1 MINDLKTKIQELG
14 GFMSGMVM
22 PNIGALIA
30 WGFVTS
36 LFLETGY
43 FPDKTA
49 ALLISPTLKY
59 VIPLL
64 FAYTGG
70 FNIYGKRGGVAG
82 CTATVGLIVGSDAT
96 MMIGGMVMGPLGACI
111 IKKVDGL
118 FEGKVK
124 PGLEML
130 VDNFS
135 LGAVGAVMMVAG
147 LKAIQPIFSA
157 VTTFLTL
164 GVNFMITHN
173 ILPFTPIFVV
183 PAQILFLNN
192 AINHGIFTPLGVE
205 QAAATGKSIIYLIE
219 SCGGAWA
226 GLVLSFCLFGKGN
239 AKKSA
244 PGAAIIQIFGE
255 IGEVAF
261 PYALIKPVTILGVIA
276 GQISS
281 LIWLQGMN
289 GGTVA
294 AVSPGSLIA
303 MIAMSPKGKIWVNLM
318 AYAIGMIVSI
328 VIVSFFLIRD
338 KTPEEFQGTVD
349 EGFNQF
355 VQKYDMP
362 KKQKIDFVPSPV
374 RKEFNKIVFVC
385 DAGMGS
391 SALGA
396 SMLKTELNKAG
407 IYTRVEHVS
416 VRHIPIDADLVVV
429 STNVMDD
436 ARKRTPDGVVFI
448 EIQDFL
454 NVDEHKEIAEQ
465 IKNYLDCR

>member
-1 MINDLKTKIQELG
+1 MGRDIKTKIQELG

-36 LFLETGY
+36 LFLKTGY
-43 FPDKTA
+43 FPNETIA
-49 ALLISPTLKY
+49 QLISPTLKF

-70 FNIYGKRGGVAG
+70 LNIYGKRGGVAG
-82 CTATVGLIVGSDAT
+82 CISTVGLIVGSDST
-96 MMIGGMVMGPLGACI
+96 MMIGGMVMGPLGAWI
-111 IKKVDGL
+111 IKKVDSL

-135 LGAVGAVMMVAG
+135 LGIVGAVMMVGG
-147 LKAIQPIFSA
+147 LKAIGPLFSG
-157 VTTFLTL
+157 VTSVMTH
-164 GVNFMITHN
+164 GVNFMITHH
-173 ILPFTPIFVV
+173 ILPFTPVLVV
-183 PAQILFLNN
+183 PAQVLFLNN

-226 GLVLSFCLFGKGN
+226 GLVLAFCFFGKGT

-244 PGAAIIQIFGE
+244 PGAAIIQIFGG
-255 IGEVAF
+255 IGEVVF

-281 LIWLQGMN
+281 LLWLQFMD

-294 AVSPGSLIA
+294 AVSPGSLVA
-303 MIAMSPKGKIWVNLM
+303 LIAMSPKGKIWINLA
-318 AYAIGMIVSI
+318 AYAIGMIVS
-328 VIVSFFLIRD
+328 VAIVSFFLIRD
-338 KTPEEFQGTVD
+338 KAPSYGQEVVNVD
-349 EGFNQF
+349 LSQFAEKYSQPGWERIDSEGN
-355 VQKYDMP
+355 VKRGIE
-362 KKQKIDFVPSPV
+362 KVA
-374 RKEFNKIVFVC
+374 FVC

-391 SALGA
+391 SAMGA
-396 SMLKTELNKAG
+396 SMLKSELNNAG
-407 IYTRVEHVS
+407 VFAKVEHVS
-416 VRHIPIDADLVVV
+416 VYHIPKDVDVVV
-429 STNVMDD
+429 ANTNVLD
-436 ARKRTPDGVVFI
+436 AAIKEAPEGITLF
-448 EIQDFL
+448 EIKEFL
-454 NVDEHKEIAEQ
+454 NIDEHRAIAKR
-465 IKNYLDCR
+465 IKSMDR